1 MKALRPIAGVLLVGL
16 QAACASA
23 NRASDDAGGMA
34 FPPPPRDVMA
44 IHTYWADEQPPCP
57 VVPVAELSA
66 RTENGLR
73 WEAWNAKAQAVVS
86 VVVRARTNYSTPD
99 RPVAMSQL
107 YEGVAVRFAEGC
119 TPPQTGSAD

>member
-1 MKALRPIAGVLLVGL
+1 MFIVSATLVAKPTIRAFHVQQDPAVARPHPPPGFSMKALRPIAGVLLVGL

-66 RTENGLR
+66 RTEN
-73 WEAWNAKAQAVVS
+73 
-86 VVVRARTNYSTPD
+86 
-99 RPVAMSQL
+99 
-107 YEGVAVRFAEGC
+107 
-119 TPPQTGSAD
+119 